1 MTDFVYVYTGAAPN
15 DGTGNSIRDSFT
27 ILNDNFQYIHNNIWP
42 DQSQNDL
49 TANLTSS
56 YISRFNLIQ
65 CATIYSES
73 VGNVGTGYYGETYT
87 ANVGFE
93 GPLGTTGGNSAL
105 VSTLSAT
112 GNVTVANLFV
122 NGTATFG
129 TFTISSLNN
138 TVIGNSSPASGA
150 FTILSASDNITAS
163 KDIIMSSGNIANV
176 RYISRGVSNLLG
188 TNLSASTTIGLGF
201 GTIPQYSAVS
211 VNVNVTLGYSTIT
224 TGVERLFVF
233 KNWPDGVARQITLP
247 STFNNKGTT
256 VIPISAN
263 SSVMMHFIPF
273 STDSANVYVNITNN

>member
-27 ILNDNFQYIHNNIWP
+27 ILNDNFHYIHNNIWP

-49 TANLTSS
+49 TANITSS

-65 CATIYSES
+65 CATVYSES
-73 VGNVGTGYYGETYT
+73 VGNVGTGYFGETYI

-93 GPLGTTGGNSAL
+93 GPLGTSGGNSAI

-122 NGTATFG
+122 NGSSSLGAIS
-129 TFTISSLNN
+129 ISSLND
-138 TVIGNSSPASGA
+138 TVIGNVSPTTGA
-150 FTILSASDNITAS
+150 FTLLSADSISVTYDVTLNNSNI
-163 KDIIMSSGNIANV
+163 GNV
-176 RYISRGVSNLLG
+176 RYIGRSVSNLLN
-188 TNLSASTTIGLGF
+188 TNLAATTSIGLGF

-211 VNVNVTLGYSTIT
+211 VNVNVTLGYSAIT

-233 KNWPDGVARQITLP
+233 RNWPDGTARQITLP
-247 STFNNKGTT
+247 SNFNNKGTT
-256 VIPISAN
+256 IIPIAAN
-263 SSVMMHFIPF
+263 SSVMMQFIPF